1 MVNIAKYSIPCMD
14 PMLLAFMDAMVL
26 NKSFGETFRALHLE
40 VKEHLQPSHASATAV
55 SRVAQVTYVNQV
67 LT

>member
-1 MVNIAKYSIPCMD
+1 
-14 PMLLAFMDAMVL
+14 MVL
-26 NKSFGETFRALHLE
+26 NMSFGETFRALHLE